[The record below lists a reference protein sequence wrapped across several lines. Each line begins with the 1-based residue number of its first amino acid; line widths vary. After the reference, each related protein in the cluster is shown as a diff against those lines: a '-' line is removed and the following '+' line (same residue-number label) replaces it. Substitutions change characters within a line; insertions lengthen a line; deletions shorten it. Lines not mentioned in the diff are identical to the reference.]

1 MRILPTC
8 ALALSISFGVFFEHA
23 ALAQGL
29 LQGGDDPL
37 DLTAEDGLVWYRD
50 ETKVVATGN
59 ARAIRSGV
67 ELRADTLTAHYRD
80 GKDGAGDQF
89 YRVDAEG
96 NVQIISKNER
106 VFGDRGEYKIDDQN
120 FVLVGKNLRIESN
133 QGLITARDQLEYWEA
148 KQQFVARGEATIVKE
163 DQRLRADI
171 LLALIGISAQ
181 GKQEIQ
187 QVNVWG
193 NVLIST
199 PTEIV
204 QAEKGVYN
212 VRTGIVRLQENVKI
226 TRGKT
231 QLNGNEAEVDLNS
244 GISRLIGGGGRVRGL
259 IQPRN
264 RKQR

>member
-1 MRILPTC
+1 MITVFGRVAIC
-8 ALALSISFGVFFEHA
+8 SIVVALSA
-23 ALAQGL
+23 AGAAYSQNLR
-29 LQGGDDPL
+29 QGGDDPL
-37 DLTAEDGLVWYRD
+37 NLTAESLVWHRD
-50 ETKVVATGN
+50 GNRMVATGN
-59 ARAIRSGV
+59 ARVIRSGV
-67 ELRADTLTAHYRD
+67 ELRADTLTAHSRKNKS
-80 GKDGAGDQF
+80 GEGDQF

-120 FVLVGKNLRIESN
+120 FVLVGNNLRIESN

-163 DQRLRADI
+163 DKRLRADI
-171 LLALIGISAQ
+171 LLALLGADAK

-199 PTEIV
+199 ASEIV
-204 QAEKGVYN
+204 QAGKGVYS
-212 VRTGIVRLQENVKI
+212 VQTGIVRLQENVKI

-231 QLNGNEAEVDLNS
+231 QLNGNEGEVDLNT
-244 GISRLIGGGGRVRGL
+244 GISRMIGGKRRVRVL
-259 IQPRN
+259 IPPQ
-264 RKQR
+264 RKKRQ

>member
-1 MRILPTC
+1 MMLRRWYQVGLIVVGL
-8 ALALSISFGVFFEHA
+8 VA
-23 ALAQGL
+23 AAGTVVAQGL

-37 DLTAEDGLVWYRD
+37 DLTAEDGLVWFRD
-50 ETKVVATGN
+50 EAKVVATGN

-67 ELRADTLTAHYRD
+67 ELRADTLTAHYRENKK
-80 GKDGAGDQF
+80 GGGDQF

-120 FVLVGKNLRIESN
+120 FVLVGNNLRIESK

-148 KQQFVARGEATIVKE
+148 KQQFVARGDARIIKD

-171 LLALIGISAQ
+171 LLALIGA
-181 GKQEIQ
+181 GANGRQEIQ

-199 PTEIV
+199 ATEIV
-204 QAEKGVYN
+204 RAGKGVYN

-231 QLNGNEAEVDLNS
+231 QLNGSEAEVDLNT
-244 GISRLIGGGGRVRGL
+244 GISRLIGGAGRVRGL
-259 IQPRN
+259 IQPQV
-264 RKQR
+264 RKKR

>member
-1 MRILPTC
+1 MVFGRIVVGMI
-8 ALALSISFGVFFEHA
+8 AVALSVTSA
-23 ALAQGL
+23 AYSQSLM
-29 LQGGDDPL
+29 QGGDDPL
-37 DLTAEDGLVWYRD
+37 NLTAESLVWHRD
-50 ETKVVATGN
+50 GNKMVATGN

-67 ELRADTLTAHYRD
+67 ELRADTLTAHSRK
-80 GKDGAGDQF
+80 GKAGDGDQF

-120 FVLVGKNLRIESN
+120 FILVGNNLRSESN

-163 DQRLRADI
+163 DKRLRADI
-171 LLALIGISAQ
+171 LLALLGADAK

-187 QVNVWG
+187 QINVWG

-199 PTEIV
+199 ASEIV

-212 VRTGIVRLQENVKI
+212 VQAGIVRLQQNVKI

-231 QLNGNEAEVDLNS
+231 QLNGNEGEVDLNT
-244 GISRLIGGGGRVRGL
+244 GISRLIGGKRRVRAL
-259 IQPRN
+259 ISPQ
-264 RKQR
+264 RKKRQ